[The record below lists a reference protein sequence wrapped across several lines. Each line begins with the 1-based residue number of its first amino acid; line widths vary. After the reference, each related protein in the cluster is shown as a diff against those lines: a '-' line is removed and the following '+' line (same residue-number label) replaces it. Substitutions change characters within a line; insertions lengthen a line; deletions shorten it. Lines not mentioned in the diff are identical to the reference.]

1 MALYRWHTR
10 TKICSLLTDFC
21 FWQVVCFNHRA
32 VIDSN
37 TPFQINERKQ
47 NIYPSVNTYRIMCER
62 KQHLFLPKQNNL
74 FQLLFYCRS
83 QNLYKKNL
91 YAEAIRDASSRAD
104 NENVTPTSNKSRVTI
119 LMWSGEGS
127 RKDQRV
133 LGIHL
138 RLSIK

>member
-1 MALYRWHTR
+1 MQENKMYVPA
-10 TKICSLLTDFC
+10 
-21 FWQVVCFNHRA
+21 
-32 VIDSN
+32 
-37 TPFQINERKQ
+37 
-47 NIYPSVNTYRIMCER
+47 VNTYRIMRER
-62 KQHLFLPKQNNL
+62 KQHLLLPKQNNL
-74 FQLLFYCRS
+74 FQLLFCCRS

-91 YAEAIRDASSRAD
+91 CAEVVRDTSSHTD
-104 NENVTPTSNKSRVTI
+104 NENVTPTGNKSRVTI